1 MATEC
6 FTFGPEQQVV
16 VEYFVRNFAADPGS
30 FIPRID
36 RRCQMYA
43 HGIAEPE
50 SCPGAAFTYFDSAL
64 KMLHP
69 LRVLANWKFG
79 GLTNCGRLLDF
90 ASGFGRLTRFLVQEM
105 HPGAL
110 VVSDIQAEAVD
121 FQQRTF
127 GVDGFAS
134 VTDPA
139 TLRHDKLFDAIF
151 VASLFTHLPEH
162 RFHAWLAKL
171 VGLLTPRGMLVFTV
185 HDASLL
191 ARHRPVAPS
200 GFDFNPHVSEVGS
213 LAAAEYGS
221 THVSQ
226 EFVNRALDKA
236 SQGTGGHHRIPRGL
250 WHHDV
255 YVYTPDGSA
264 GRDKPGIGILGPQNI
279 IGIHDG
285 RVTPW
290 FTETS
295 PAHRVS
301 SIELVTKGGVRT
313 AGSAKGA
320 VAFAGDGRF
329 LPDGWN
335 DPLYAVFDDVPHEVF
350 ANDVVLRA
358 ESSGGDVR
366 RMPVWSRAITLPPR

>member
-1 MATEC
+1 MAADC
-6 FTFGPEQQVV
+6 FAFGPEQQVV
-16 VEYFVRNFAADPGS
+16 VEYFVRNFAADAGT

-43 HGIAEPE
+43 HGIADPE
-50 SCPGAAFTYFDSAL
+50 SCPGATFTYFDSAL

-79 GLTNCGRLLDF
+79 GLSGCERLLDF
-90 ASGFGRLTRFLVQEM
+90 ASGFGRLTRFLVQETR
-105 HPGAL
+105 PGAL
-110 VVSDIQAEAVD
+110 VVSDIQAEAVE
-121 FQQRTF
+121 FQRQTF
-127 GVDGFAS
+127 GVEGFAS

-139 TLRHDKLFDAIF
+139 TLRVDRPFDCIF

-171 VGLLTPRGMLVFTV
+171 IGLLTPGGMLVFTV

-213 LAAAEYGS
+213 LAAVEYGS

-226 EFVNRALDKA
+226 EFVDRAIDRAARGK
-236 SQGTGGHHRIPRGL
+236 GGHQRIPRGL

-255 YVYTPDGSA
+255 YIYTPDGSA
-264 GRDKPGIGILGPQNI
+264 GRDKPGLGILGPQNI

-290 FTETS
+290 FVETS

-301 SIELVTKGGVRT
+301 TIELVTNGGTRT
-313 AGSAKGA
+313 AGTGKGS

-329 LPDGWN
+329 LPNGWN
-335 DPLYAVFDDVPHEVF
+335 EPLYAVFEDVPHAVF
-350 ANDVVLRA
+350 SKDVVLRV
-358 ESSGGDVR
+358 ESTGGDIR
-366 RMPVWSRAITLPPR
+366 RLPVWSRAITVARG